1 MSNQNQSN
9 HRQWIAQSPE
19 GADALGKGVEG
30 VVDWAQRYLT
40 SLEDRAVNPQIEWGE
55 VLHGLDDGP
64 PMGGIGVDDI
74 GGLIGQADEQFVDRL
89 VHWNSPR
96 FFAYFPCSNSVP
108 AILGELMSAVV
119 NVNGMLWSTS
129 PACTELEVRMMDWC
143 ADMFG
148 LDDGFRFDRSEKG
161 GGCIQGTASE
171 AVLAAMVA
179 ARRRCT
185 KQGVDRSKVTVYTS
199 DQAHSSVIKA
209 AMIAGL
215 ADDADDRSRVRVLK
229 SDGDLRMDP
238 AMLERA
244 MREDIEAGLVPALVV
259 ATVGSTSTGAVDPV
273 REIAKVIERTGAKTL
288 GGLGGWLHVDA
299 AWAGAACVCPEFRS
313 MLDGVER
320 ADSLCINPH
329 KWLLTNFDCD
339 LFWVRDRDALTDS
352 MSITP
357 AYLRDKASDTSEVI
371 DYRDWHVALGRRMRS
386 LKLWMVIRCFGVEGL
401 RAHIRGHIELAEVFE
416 RWVVGEPRVEMVR
429 ERMLGLVCFRVSGG
443 ANLTRRLVDE
453 VNARGRVMITHSEV
467 PTGVGGVIESIARV
481 SVGTPG
487 VGLGDIEVLIEEIG
501 GGLDRVACGP

>member
-1 MSNQNQSN
+1 MNRQNTPDHQ
-9 HRQWIAQSPE
+9 QWIAQSPS
-19 GADALGKGVEG
+19 GVASLGRGIEG
-30 VVDWAQRYLT
+30 VVEWAQGYLS
-40 SLEDRAVNPQIEWGE
+40 SLDDRDVCLKVEWGE
-55 VLHGLDDGP
+55 VLKGLDDGP
-64 PMGGIGVDDI
+64 PMSGIGIDDI
-74 GGLIGQADEQFVDRL
+74 EGLIGQADEGFVDRL

-143 ADMFG
+143 AQMFG

-185 KQGVDRSKVTVYTS
+185 KRGIDRSKVTVYTS

-215 ADDADDRSRVRVLK
+215 ADDADDRSRVRVLR
-229 SDGDLRMDP
+229 SDSRLQMDP
-238 AMLERA
+238 AVLEQG
-244 MREDIEAGLVPALVV
+244 MCEDIEAGLVPALVV
-259 ATVGSTSTGAVDPV
+259 ATVGSTSTGAVDPLS
-273 REIAKVIERTGAKTL
+273 EIADVIDRTGAMTL
-288 GGLGGWLHVDA
+288 GGGWLHVDA
-299 AWAGAACVCPEFRS
+299 AWAGAACVCPELRS
-313 MLDGVER
+313 MLDGADR

-371 DYRDWHVALGRRMRS
+371 DYRDWHVALGRRMRA
-386 LKLWMVIRCFGVEGL
+386 LKLWMVIRCFGVDGL
-401 RAHIRGHIELAEVFE
+401 RAHIRGHIDLAQVFE
-416 RWVVGEPRVEMVR
+416 RWVDGEGRVEMMC
-429 ERMLGLVCFRVSGG
+429 ERMLGLVCFSVVGRST
-443 ANLTRRLVDE
+443 LTKQLVDA
-453 VNARGRVMITHSEV
+453 VNGRGRVMITHSEV
-467 PTGVGGVIESIARV
+467 PIGVDGSMRSIARV

-487 VGLGDIEVLIEEIG
+487 VGLKDIEVLIDEIKW
-501 GGLDRVACGP
+501 GLDRVVGGS

>member
-1 MSNQNQSN
+1 MESQKKPN
-9 HRQWIAQSPE
+9 HRQWIAQTPE
-19 GADALGKGVEG
+19 GVETLGKGVER
-30 VVDWAQRYLT
+30 VVEWAQEYLS
-40 SLEDRAVNPQIEWGE
+40 SLDEREVCPQIEWGE
-55 VLHGLDDGP
+55 VLKGLDDGP
-64 PMGGIGVDDI
+64 PMGGLGIDDI
-74 GGLIGQADEQFVDRL
+74 GGLIGEADEEFVDRL

-108 AILGELMSAVV
+108 AIMGELMSAVV

-148 LDDGFRFDRSEKG
+148 LDDGFRFDRSEQG

-185 KQGVDRSKVTVYTS
+185 KQGVDRSMVTVYTS

-238 AMLERA
+238 AVLEQAIRD
-244 MREDIEAGLVPALVV
+244 DIEAGLVPALVV

-273 REIAKVIERTGAKTL
+273 GKIADVIERCL
-288 GGLGGWLHVDA
+288 GSDHFGGWLHVDA
-299 AWAGAACVCPEFRS
+299 AWAGAACVCPEHQKI
-313 MLDGVER
+313 LDGHER

-339 LFWVRDRDALTDS
+339 LFWVRDRNELTDS

-371 DYRDWHVALGRRMRS
+371 DYRDWHVALGRRMRA
-386 LKLWMVIRCFGVEGL
+386 LKLWMVIRCFGVDGL
-401 RAHIRGHIELAEVFE
+401 RSHIRGHIELAEVFE
-416 RWVVGEPRVEMVR
+416 RWVVGEPRVEMVCD
-429 ERMLGLVCFRVSGG
+429 RMLGLVCFRAVQGSGS
-443 ANLTRRLVDE
+443 TSRLVEE
-453 VNARGRVMITHSEV
+453 VNSVGRVMITHSEV
-467 PTGVGGVIESIARV
+467 PIGAGGAMESIARV

-487 VGLGDIEVLIEEIG
+487 VGLADIEVLIEEIG
-501 GGLDRVACGP
+501 LGLDRVACGS